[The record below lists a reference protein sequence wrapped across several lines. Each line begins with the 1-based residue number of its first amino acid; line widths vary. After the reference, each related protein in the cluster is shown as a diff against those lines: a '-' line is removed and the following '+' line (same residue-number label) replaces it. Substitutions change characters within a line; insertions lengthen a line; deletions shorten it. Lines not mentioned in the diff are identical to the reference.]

1 LINNK
6 DDKSKAIESS
16 VFIKT
21 DKLNNNEIEDIH
33 FNIKSSMTLEQIQS
47 YALKLKINIISGATK
62 SGKPKNKTK
71 SELIDEIKLLLK
83 SKND

>member
-1 LINNK
+1 MINNK

-47 YALKLKINIISGATK
+47 YALKLKINIK
-62 SGKPKNKTK
+62 SGLFLSFPG
-71 SELIDEIKLLLK
+71 E
-83 SKND
+83 